1 MILGPVAVSRSV
13 LIVLILSGASALSLA
28 CEPNVVIGAK
38 WRVEEEPGGDSGS
51 GGSPSPG
58 GSSSAAGTAAGGAAS
73 GAGGTESTLGGAAA
87 TGDGGASSAGAGG
100 AAPVEEWCAT
110 APWMS
115 KTAVAFGNDE
125 GSSDI
130 PVGSYVIRYVSGGQV
145 HDLDLGYEVTG
156 HYYFNSLEAG
166 HHVFGGDSPETGTP
180 SLWLED
186 VGLLQFG
193 ADATL
198 AQVEE
203 ANRGH
208 AWPPFEHPGGQLH
221 ITLYDDDFRDN
232 KGPGSRFC
240 ISAAPP

>member
-1 MILGPVAVSRSV
+1 MILGPVAVSRSAR
-13 LIVLILSGASALSLA
+13 IVLILSGVTALSLA

-38 WRVEEEPGGDSGS
+38 WRVQEQPGGDSGS

-73 GAGGTESTLGGAAA
+73 GAGGTESTTGGAAA
-87 TGDGGASSAGAGG
+87 AGDGGASSAGAGG
-100 AAPVEEWCAT
+100 AAPEEWCAT

-166 HHVFGGDSPETGTP
+166 HHLFAGDSPETGTP

-193 ADATL
+193 ADGTL

-208 AWPPFEHPGGQLH
+208 SWPPFEHPGGQLH